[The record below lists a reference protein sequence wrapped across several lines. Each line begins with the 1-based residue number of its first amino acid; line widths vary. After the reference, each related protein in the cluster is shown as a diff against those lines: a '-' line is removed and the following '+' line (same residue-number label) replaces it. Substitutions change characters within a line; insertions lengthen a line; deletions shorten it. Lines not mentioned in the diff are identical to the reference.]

1 MASVNFLYRSNKS
14 SAFLNLRL
22 LFRNED
28 KDFVF
33 GVKTKVEVSRE
44 YWAKQHKKKSRDI
57 AVINQQTEIKN
68 ELAKIE
74 SYLLGMF
81 HNTNVND
88 VDKDWLYSQ
97 INYYY
102 NPVKQVEQHSNEL
115 LKYFQYYMACK
126 KESTSIGTQRKYNS
140 TYRLVERF
148 QKERSKVILI
158 KDVNEKLKV
167 EFAGYCKE
175 KQYAQNTISKFF
187 KTISGVCNHAE
198 YNGIETSHQLK
209 GFKVKQYKGDHI
221 YLTSDDLQRIESI
234 EKNLLTES
242 LETTRD
248 WLIISCYTG
257 QRISDFMRF
266 NDEQIRLEQGK
277 PLIEFTQQKTGK
289 IMTIALPP
297 KVIDILKTRNGKFP
311 KRISDQ
317 KYNDAIKIVCKIAG
331 LNQPSEGMRMQ
342 KDSSGVLRKKSGIYK
357 KYELVTSHIGRRS
370 FATNFYGTI
379 PTSYLTYTTGHSTEA
394 MFLNYIGKS
403 NKDIALEM
411 TKYFL

>member
-22 LFRNED
+22 LFRNEN

-33 GVKTKVEVSRE
+33 GAKTKVEVSRE
-44 YWAKQHKKKSRDI
+44 YWTKQHKKKSRDI
-57 AVINQQTEIKN
+57 AIINQQTEIKN

-74 SYLLGMF
+74 SYLLGVF
-81 HNTNVND
+81 HNSNVND
-88 VDKDWLYSQ
+88 VDKGWLNSQ
-97 INYYY
+97 LNNYY
-102 NPVKQVEQHSNEL
+102 NPAKQVEQYSNEL
-115 LKYFQYYMACK
+115 LKYFHYYMACK
-126 KESTSIGTQRKYNS
+126 KESTSVGTQRKYKS

-148 QKERSKVILI
+148 QKERSNIILI

-198 YNGIETSHQLK
+198 YNGIETSHQLR
-209 GFKVKQYKGDHI
+209 GFKVKQHKGDHI
-221 YLTSDDLQRIESI
+221 YLTTDDIKSIESI
-234 EKNLLTES
+234 DKNRLSES
-242 LETTRD
+242 LENTRD

-266 NDEQIRLEQGK
+266 TDEQIRLEEGK
-277 PLIEFTQQKTGK
+277 PLIEFTQQKTGRV
-289 IMTIALPP
+289 MTIALPP
-297 KVIDILKTRNGKFP
+297 KVIDILKTRKGKFP
-311 KRISDQ
+311 QKISDQ

-370 FATNFYGTI
+370 FATNFYGKI

-411 TKYFL
+411 AKYF